1 MTDDELLQKALG
13 LSYFYLKLRPRSE
26 WEIREYLAKKTK
38 RYPFTEV
45 IVNNAVARLKELK
58 FLNDKEYVEWYVRV
72 RSREKPRS
80 AYLLRLELKRRGISQ
95 SDLEDYFEDDVVD
108 EEKLAVEALSRV
120 WRRIGRE
127 ERQKRFQKAVSHLA
141 RRGFRYD
148 LIKKAIAEMEE
159 TTK

>member
-1 MTDDELLQKALG
+1 MADYELLQKALN
-13 LSYFYLKLRPRSE
+13 LSYFYLKIRPRSE
-26 WEIREYLAKKTK
+26 WEIREYLTKKIK
-38 RYPFTEV
+38 RYGFTEV
-45 IVNNAVARLKELK
+45 TIDDAVARLKELK
-58 FLNDKEYVEWYVRV
+58 FINDKEYVEWYARV

-80 AYLLRLELKRRGISQ
+80 ANLLRLELKRRGIAQ
-95 SDLEDYFEDDVVD
+95 SDLEGYFEDDVVD

-159 TTK
+159 KR

>member
-26 WEIREYLAKKTK
+26 WEIREYLVKKTK
-38 RYPFTEV
+38 KYPFTESIIDDV
-45 IVNNAVARLKELK
+45 ISRLKELK
-58 FLNDKEYVEWYVRV
+58 FINDKEYVEWYVRV

-80 AYLLRLELKRRGISQ
+80 AYLLRLELKRRGIAKSH
-95 SDLEDYFEDDVVD
+95 LEDYFVDDVLD
-108 EEKLAVEALSRV
+108 EEKLAVEALSRI

-159 TTK
+159 KR